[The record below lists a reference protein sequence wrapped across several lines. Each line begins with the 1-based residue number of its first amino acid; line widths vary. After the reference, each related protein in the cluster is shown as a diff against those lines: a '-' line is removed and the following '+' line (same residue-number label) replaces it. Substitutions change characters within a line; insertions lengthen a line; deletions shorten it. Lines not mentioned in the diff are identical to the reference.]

1 LTAPQK
7 AYPGGIVEIGQAITH
22 FIGMISTVEAL
33 CDERITFLAAQ
44 VANNTWYPYSFL
56 APIE

>member
-1 LTAPQK
+1 
-7 AYPGGIVEIGQAITH
+7 
-22 FIGMISTVEAL
+22 MISTVEAL